1 MRGRE
6 AITPPFIRQIPSKYA
21 FILNP
26 RSGNGRAGRQWA
38 RLDAEISR
46 RLGEYTVFQTQHP
59 GHATELTR
67 FALHQGYD
75 RIISAGGD
83 GTHYEVV
90 NGFFE
95 NLRPINPEASMALL
109 AIGTGSDLSKT
120 YCVPKGRRAIPFL
133 NSEAVLPIDLGRITY
148 TTEDGGT
155 IIRHFNIAVHMGLGG
170 VVGEHTNRRSKAL
183 GGFLTY
189 LSGVI
194 TARLEYTA
202 KEMTVEC
209 DGDTFSGTLMEAIVA
224 KGFYDGG
231 GMHVAPHGFLDNGL
245 LEVYTI
251 AEMGPID
258 FLINISRMY
267 RGTQEKHHAV
277 RYRQAKRVR
286 ITSNDRVV
294 VSLDGELAGVLPA
307 TIEIVPRAIRIVAG
321 PDPRIVGAVTDSV

>member
-6 AITPPFIRQIPSKYA
+6 PITPPFIRQIPSKYA

-46 RLGEYTVFQTQHP
+46 LLGEYAVFQTKHP

-95 NLRPINPEASMALL
+95 GLRPINPEASMAVLG
-109 AIGTGSDLSKT
+109 IGTASDLSKT
-120 YCVPKGRRAIPFL
+120 YCVPKGRRAVPYL
-133 NSEAVLPIDLGRITY
+133 NSEAVLPIDVGRLTS
-148 TTEDGGT
+148 TTEDGGAL
-155 IIRHFNIAVHMGLGG
+155 IRHFNIAVHMGLGG

-183 GGFLTY
+183 GGFLTF
-189 LSGVI
+189 LIGLI

-209 DGDTFSGTLMEAIVA
+209 DGEAFSGTLMEAIVA
-224 KGFYDGG
+224 KGFYEGG
-231 GMHVAPHGFLDNGL
+231 GMHIAPHGLLDDGL
-245 LEVYTI
+245 FEVYTI
-251 AEMGPID
+251 AEMGLID
-258 FLINISRMY
+258 FLINIPRIY
-267 RGTQEKHHAV
+267 RGTHEKHPAV
-277 RYRQAKRVR
+277 RYCRAKRVR

-294 VSLDGELAGVLPA
+294 VSTDGELAGVLPA
-307 TIEIVPRAIRIVAG
+307 TIEIVPRAIRVVTG